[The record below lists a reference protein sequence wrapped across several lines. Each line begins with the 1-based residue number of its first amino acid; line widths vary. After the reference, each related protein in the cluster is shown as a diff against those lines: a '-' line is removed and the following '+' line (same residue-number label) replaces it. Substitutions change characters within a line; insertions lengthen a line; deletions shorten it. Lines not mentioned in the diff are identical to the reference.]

1 MLTLSDSMMMRF
13 WLFTCLIFKPK
24 LANQILRPT
33 IQINYSLNLSKWLY
47 FFIFE
52 DMTALSKRIH
62 ALAES
67 QTIKMAKM
75 GRDLAAKGIDIINLS
90 FGEPDFNTP
99 DYIKDAAKKALDNN
113 FTFYTPV
120 SGYPE
125 LRKAIT
131 EKLRVD
137 NNLSYD
143 SDQIVVTTGAKQ
155 ALANALLCLVNPG
168 DEVLIPTPY
177 WVSYSEMVKLAE
189 GTSVF
194 IPTTV
199 EQNFKITAQQLEQAI
214 TPKTKVFMFSSPC
227 NPTGSVYSYEELA
240 ELAKVFEKYPEIYIL
255 SDEIYEH
262 INFGDKH
269 ESIAQFASLKE
280 RVILINGFSK
290 AFAMTGWRLGYL
302 AASKEIAQACD
313 KMQGQ
318 ITSGTCSIAQR
329 AGIAACEGGLESV
342 LKMKAAFLKRRDLV
356 YGLLKAIP
364 GIKTNLP
371 SGAFY
376 FFPDVSSYFGKSA
389 NGEKINDALDLSL
402 YLLNE
407 AHVALVSGDAFGDP
421 NSIRISYAA
430 SEEKLS
436 EAMKRIAAALAKLV

>member
-1 MLTLSDSMMMRF
+1 
-13 WLFTCLIFKPK
+13 
-24 LANQILRPT
+24 LR
-33 IQINYSLNLSKWLY
+33 I
-47 FFIFE
+47 E
-52 DMTALSKRIH
+52 
-62 ALAES
+62 
-67 QTIKMAKM
+67 
-75 GRDLAAKGIDIINLS
+75 
-90 FGEPDFNTP
+90 
-99 DYIKDAAKKALDNN
+99 
-113 FTFYTPV
+113 
-120 SGYPE
+120 
-125 LRKAIT
+125 
-131 EKLRVD
+131 

-199 EQNFKITAQQLEQAI
+199 EQDFKITAQKLEQAI

-269 ESIAQFASLKE
+269 QSIAQFASLKE

-356 YGLLKAIP
+356 YGLLKTIP

-389 NGEKINDALDLSL
+389 NGEKIQDALDLSL